1 MWTTV
6 LILALALNLEPNRL
20 AIIGLLLIRPHPIRQ
35 LVAFLITSFLVAGS
49 AGLLILSLIHRGSF
63 LSGDSSSAKVQIGV
77 GAVALIAA
85 AVLGSNISFGKRRA
99 PEGAGTDG
107 DQAAGPD
114 GEPLPGTP
122 QHAGIARVERIT
134 SNLPGWA
141 AKLVQGSSPVL
152 AIVLGIGNA
161 LPSVDYMALLLL
173 IASSGMSDKLQV
185 TALFTFLTIA
195 NAVLLVPIFSY
206 VVAKDRTIRF
216 LEGLRTW
223 VLARRRQD
231 YAILLGIAGFVLVA
245 VGFSRL

>member
-63 LSGDSSSAKVQIGV
+63 LSGDSNSAKVQIGV
-77 GAVALIAA
+77 GAVALVAA
-85 AVLGSNISFGKRRA
+85 AVLASNISFGKRRA
-99 PEGAGTDG
+99 P
-107 DQAAGPD
+107 D
-114 GEPLPGTP
+114 GEYTTGADGEASTENS

-134 SNLPGWA
+134 ANLPGWA

-173 IASSGMSDKLQV
+173 IASSGMSSNLQV

-206 VVAKDRTIRF
+206 VVAKERTISF
-216 LEGLRTW
+216 LEGMRTW
-223 VLARRRQD
+223 VLARRRRD
-231 YAILLGIAGFVLVA
+231 YAVLLGIAGFVLVA